1 MTPPGAPEPGDG
13 PRMDVGGMPTVH
25 EARSEFEAE
34 CVRSVL
40 EDAGIGSVVPPSGQ
54 GIFGFPLRAGGASV
68 PVRVLPEDLSRAR
81 QVLAE
86 ARWAGK
92 SIDWD
97 DADVGEV
104 PPEVQGELGRAARH
118 RRIRRFVMAFG
129 RVAVGVILLLVL
141 LQLALGVI
149 RHAAGS

>member
-1 MTPPGAPEPGDG
+1 VTGGGPDGGAPGREIDAGA
-13 PRMDVGGMPTVH
+13 MPAAF
-25 EARSEFEAE
+25 EARSEFEAQ

-40 EDAGIGSVVPPSGQ
+40 EDAGIASVMPPTGQ
-54 GIFGFPLRAGGASV
+54 AIFGFPLRTGGNTV

-97 DADVGEV
+97 EVDVGEV
-104 PPEVQGELGRAARH
+104 PPEVERMLRGGRAGRW
-118 RRIRRFVMAFG
+118 IRR
-129 RVAVGVILLLVL
+129 VILGVAWVLIAVIVVFGLVIPF
-141 LQLALGVI
+141 LQRILP
-149 RHAAGS
+149 

>member
-1 MTPPGAPEPGDG
+1 MTGGGPDGGAPGREIDAGA
-13 PRMDVGGMPTVH
+13 MPSAF
-25 EARSEFEAE
+25 EARSEFEAQ

-40 EDAGIGSVVPPSGQ
+40 EDAGIASVMPPTGQ
-54 GIFGFPLRAGGASV
+54 AIFGFPLRTGGTTV

-97 DADVGEV
+97 EVDVGEV
-104 PPEVQGELGRAARH
+104 PPEVARVLRGDRAGRW
-118 RRIRRFVMAFG
+118 IRR
-129 RVAVGVILLLVL
+129 AV
-141 LQLALGVI
+141 LGVAWMLI
-149 RHAAGS
+149 AVIVVFGLVIPFLQRILP